1 MIGRSR
7 DRAVIAARAAATLFG
22 VLALASSGRAQS
34 AVTFSKDVAPI
45 LYRHCATC
53 DRPWEIAP
61 FSLLTYDDA
70 RPQARALARVTRE
83 RTMPP
88 WKPEP
93 GFGEF
98 TGEDRLTD
106 QQIGIIQRWVDGGA
120 VQGDPSM
127 LPAVPR
133 FADGWRLGQP
143 DLVVTLTSP
152 YALGA
157 GGPDVLRNFVI
168 PIPTQ
173 SLKYVRGIE
182 FRPGNARVVH
192 HANMRIDPT
201 SSSRLLDDADPEP
214 GFNGQLVT
222 GSFPDGFFLG
232 WTPGQLPPLLPTGM
246 SWRLEPGS
254 DLVVQ
259 LHMHPG
265 TSPETVQPS
274 VGFFFTDTPPT
285 QTPVMLRLG
294 RQNIDIPAD
303 ASHYTLSDEYRL
315 PIDVEVLAVQPHA
328 HYRAREIKGS
338 ATLPDG
344 TTKPLISIKDWDF
357 NWQDVYRYREPL
369 KLPKGTTLSMEFTYD
384 NSAANRRN
392 PDRPTQHVRWGQ
404 NSNDE
409 MGDLWLQVVASSS
422 GDRKILQTD
431 FGPKVLGEDAVGYET
446 LLVTDPTNARLHD
459 AAAAL
464 LLGLGQSA
472 RAMAHLE
479 AALRIDPNLASAHYN
494 MASALLANNDANAA
508 IDHLRRAV
516 ELSPAFAAAH
526 VNLGTALRQL
536 RRYDESEREL
546 RRGLELQPRSAPA
559 HTNLAGVLASQGHT
573 TEAIAEYRIAL
584 ELAPD
589 LLEPMASLAW
599 MLATTSDATFRRPV
613 EAIQLAE
620 RAAALTARRDVTILD
635 ALAAAYASGGRYA
648 EAVATEESALEI
660 VEKAGAISAAGPIR
674 QRLEL
679 YKKKRPYLDGK

>member
-1 MIGRSR
+1 MIGRSS
-7 DRAVIAARAAATLFG
+7 DRAAIAARTAATVFG
-22 VLALASSGRAQS
+22 VIALASSGRAQR

-45 LYRHCATC
+45 LYKHCATC
-53 DRPWEIAP
+53 HRPGEIAP

-93 GFGEF
+93 GFGDF

-127 LPAVPR
+127 LPAAPH
-133 FADGWRLGQP
+133 FAEGWRLGQP
-143 DLVVTLTSP
+143 DLVVTLKSP
-152 YALGA
+152 YTLSP

-182 FRPGNARVVH
+182 FRPGNSRVVH
-192 HANMRIDPT
+192 HANMRIDST
-201 SSSRLLDDADPEP
+201 SSSRMLDEADPEP
-214 GFNGQLVT
+214 GFNGLLVS

-232 WTPGQLPPLLPTGM
+232 WTPGQLPPLLPDGM

-265 TSPETVQPS
+265 STPETVQPS
-274 VGFFFTDTPPT
+274 VGFFFTDTPPAR
-285 QTPVMLRLG
+285 TPVMLRLG
-294 RQNIDIPAD
+294 RQNIDIPAG
-303 ASHYTLSDEYRL
+303 ASRYRVSDEYRL
-315 PIDVEVLAVQPHA
+315 PIDVEILAVQPHA
-328 HYRAREIKGS
+328 HYRAREIKGT

-344 TTKPLISIKDWDF
+344 TMKPLILIKDWDF
-357 NWQDVYRYREPL
+357 NWQDVYQYREPL
-369 KLPKGTTLSMEFTYD
+369 KVPKGTTVSMEFTYD

-392 PDRPTQHVRWGQ
+392 PDRPPQRVHWGQ

-409 MGDLWLQVVASSS
+409 MGDLWLQVVAASS
-422 GDRKILQTD
+422 GDRKILEAG

-446 LLVTDPTNARLHD
+446 LLVTDPNNARLHD

-464 LLGLGQSA
+464 LLGTGQTA

-494 MASALLANNDANAA
+494 LASALLANNDANAA

-526 VNLGTALRQL
+526 VNLGTALRQQ

-546 RRGLELQPRSAPA
+546 RRGLELQSRSAPA
-559 HTNLAGVLASQGHT
+559 HTNLAGVLAAQRHP
-573 TEAIAEYRIAL
+573 TEAIAEYRMAL

-599 MLATTSDATFRRPV
+599 MLATTSDPTLRRPA

-620 RAAALTARRDVTILD
+620 RAATLTDRRDVTVLD
-635 ALAAAYASGGRYA
+635 ALAAAYASGGRY
-648 EAVATEESALEI
+648 EDAVTVENAALQI
-660 VEKAGAISAAGPIR
+660 VERAGAKAAEEPIR
-674 QRLEL
+674 ARLDL
-679 YKKKRPYLDGK
+679 YRKKRPYVN

>member
-7 DRAVIAARAAATLFG
+7 DRAAIAARTAATLFG
-22 VLALASSGRAQS
+22 VLALASSGRAQA

-45 LYRHCATC
+45 LYEHCATC
-53 DRPWEIAP
+53 HRPGAIAP

-70 RPQARALARVTRE
+70 RPQARALALVTRE

-93 GFGEF
+93 GFGDF

-106 QQIGIIQRWVDGGA
+106 RQIGIIQQWVDGGA

-127 LPAVPR
+127 LPPAPH

-143 DLVVTLTSP
+143 DLVVTLKSP
-152 YALGA
+152 FVLGA

-173 SLKYVRGIE
+173 SMKYVRGIE
-182 FRPGNARVVH
+182 FRPGNTRVVH

-214 GFNGQLVT
+214 GFSGLLVS

-232 WTPGQLPPLLPTGM
+232 WTPGQLPPLLPNGM

-265 TSPETVQPS
+265 NSPETIQPS
-274 VGFFFTDTPPT
+274 VGLFFTDTPPT
-285 QTPVMLRLG
+285 RAPVMLRLG
-294 RQNIDIPAD
+294 RQNIDIPAG
-303 ASHYTLSDEYRL
+303 ASHYGVSDEYRL
-315 PIDVEVLAVQPHA
+315 PIDVEILAVQPHA
-328 HYRAREIKGS
+328 HYRARQIKGT

-344 TTKPLISIKDWDF
+344 TTKPLILIKDWDF
-357 NWQDVYRYREPL
+357 NWQDLYRYREPL
-369 KLPKGTTLSMEFTYD
+369 KVPKGTTLSMEFTYD

-422 GDRKILQTD
+422 SDRKILETD
-431 FGPKVLGEDAVGYET
+431 FGPKVIGEDAVGYET
-446 LLVTDPTNARLHD
+446 LLVTDPNNARLHD
-459 AAAAL
+459 AVAAL
-464 LLGLGQSA
+464 LLGLGQPA

-479 AALRIDPNLASAHYN
+479 EALRIDPNLASAHYN
-494 MASALLANNDANAA
+494 LASAFLAGNDANAA
-508 IDHLRRAV
+508 VDHLRRAV

-559 HTNLAGVLASQGHT
+559 HTNLAGVLASQGHPR
-573 TEAIAEYRIAL
+573 EAIAEYRLAL

-599 MLATTSDATFRRPV
+599 MLATTSDPTVRRPA
-613 EAIQLAE
+613 EAIRLAE
-620 RAAALTARRDVTILD
+620 RAASLTGRRDVTILD
-635 ALAAAYASGGRYA
+635 ALAAAYASAGRYA
-648 EAVATEESALEI
+648 EAVATEQSALEI
-660 VEKAGAISAAGPIR
+660 VEKAGAVSAAAPIR
-674 QRLEL
+674 ERLEL
-679 YKKKRPYLDGK
+679 YRKKRPYVN